1 MMEHLLDEYT
11 QCNALSEQDARLK
24 LGLGIGAILICTSS
38 TTLVTPFFI
47 AMSMAMI
54 TVGIAKI
61 PLRLYLTLLTIPVS
75 FSLTSGIVILFTSGG
90 GAALVSLPFFG
101 ITLTVTTASA
111 NLALL
116 LIARTFGGM
125 CALYFIALTTPITE
139 IFAIMHSLRLPTSL
153 IDLSMLIYH
162 FIFVLI
168 GEAISIH
175 TAQVLR
181 HGYDTFWNKLQ
192 SLGMLAAMLFIRAWQ
207 QGEDLLTVMD
217 ARCYDGRL
225 DLGGEYTRPGVLA
238 VASVLTYLSF
248 CIGVAYLTASV
259 TIF

>member
-11 QCNALSEQDARLK
+11 QCNALSDQDARLK

-38 TTLVTPFFI
+38 TTLFSPIFI
-47 AMSMAMI
+47 AVSMAAI

-61 PLRLYLTLLTIPVS
+61 PMRLYLALLTIPIS
-75 FSLTSGIVILFTSGG
+75 FSLTSGIVILFTGGG
-90 GAALVSLPFFG
+90 GAALVSLPIPPG
-101 ITLTVTTASA
+101 ITLTVTTGSA
-111 NLALL
+111 NLAIL

-139 IFAIMHSLRLPTSL
+139 IFSIMHSLRLPSSL

-181 HGYDTFWNKLQ
+181 HGYDTFRNKLQ
-192 SLGMLAAMLFIRAWQ
+192 SLGMLAAMLFIRA
-207 QGEDLLTVMD
+207 
-217 ARCYDGRL
+217 
-225 DLGGEYTRPGVLA
+225 
-238 VASVLTYLSF
+238 
-248 CIGVAYLTASV
+248 
-259 TIF
+259 